1 MKLTTLCL
9 ATLLA
14 TLAFTQVYAQLP
26 SLTSK
31 EKKQGWQ
38 LLFDGKTSNGW
49 SGSKGRPFPDKGW
62 KIENG
67 ELHFDPKE
75 GRTGSLVTK
84 EEFSDFELVLDFKIT
99 TGANSGIKYFLLPNT
114 ESGCEFQVLDD
125 DVHPDAKKGKDG
137 NRTQGGLY
145 DLIAPSAS
153 KKNKPIG
160 EWNQARIV
168 SKKGHVEHWL
178 NGVKTVEF
186 DRFSPEFQ
194 QLVKASKFSET
205 AGFAQVS
212 QSPILLQDHGD
223 EVFYRNIKIR
233 KL

>member
-1 MKLTTLCL
+1 MKTILPYLFIVAICL
-9 ATLLA
+9 SKPT
-14 TLAFTQVYAQLP
+14 FAQIP
-26 SLTSK
+26 SLTAK
-31 EKKQGWQ
+31 EKKQGWK

-49 SGSKGRPFPDKGW
+49 SGMDGKPFPDKGW

-67 ELHFDPKE
+67 YLHFDPKE
-75 GRTGSLVTK
+75 GRTGSLITK
-84 EEFSDFELVLDFKIT
+84 EEFADFVLVLEFKIT
-99 TGANSGIKYFLLPNT
+99 KGANSGIKYYLLPGT
-114 ESGCEFQVLDD
+114 GVGCEYQVLDD
-125 DVHPDAKKGKDG
+125 DVHPDAKLGKDG
-137 NRTQGGLY
+137 NRTQAGLY
-145 DLIAPSAS
+145 DLIPPSPA

-168 SKKGHVEHWL
+168 ARKGRVEHWL

-194 QLVKASKFSET
+194 QLVQGSKFKEI
-205 AGFAQVS
+205 AGFAQVK
-212 QSPILLQDHGD
+212 QSSLLLQDHGD